1 MPSICNYYIIHTIL
15 LDMIANVSAAFSIEI
30 YFFKN

>member
-1 MPSICNYYIIHTIL
+1 
-15 LDMIANVSAAFSIEI
+15 MIANVSAAFSIEI